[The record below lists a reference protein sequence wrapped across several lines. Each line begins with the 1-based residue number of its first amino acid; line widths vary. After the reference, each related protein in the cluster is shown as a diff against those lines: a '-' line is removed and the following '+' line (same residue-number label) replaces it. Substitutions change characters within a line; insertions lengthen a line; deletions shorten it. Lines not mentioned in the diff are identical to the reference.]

1 MPKTWHSLAYKQLKQ
16 FLQNITFGVSLG
28 FRIYFASF
36 LIFFVTSGSIA
47 VLYLYQQNLAYKN
60 KEILNIRISSMEA
73 AQKIKES
80 MVAYDN
86 NVFRFVATK
95 SDFDLNKARN
105 LKREALLELDRL
117 NTLTNNSTIKSR
129 LVQLR
134 SRLQNYFL
142 ESNELIEFAKT
153 NVNPPSLNLFQVA
166 SWARTQGLQKQEL
179 SALSAAGSVRLE
191 SVFAICDELLT
202 YNQARLAE
210 AKISID
216 QSLADSRRWGKLM
229 MLVSSGL
236 VLLVAMA
243 LAISLVG
250 PIRILMDGVKKVESG
265 SPHIELP
272 ITTSTEIGQLTAAFN
287 RMARTISAQRER
299 LLQETITDEL
309 TGIYNKRYFTRRI
322 KEEFERSQ
330 RTNEPLSVMMIDLD
344 HFKGYND
351 TMGHEL
357 GNVVLKKVSGIIA
370 ENLRNVDLLFRYG
383 GDEFV
388 AILPDQEPSEAGR
401 IAARLVESVQSCQFP
416 GETNQKLKKLTLSI
430 GGASF
435 PHNAQGLSD
444 LIEKADGAL
453 YQTKRD
459 GRNGFSWCGNQVEKL
474 QPAWPENQ
482 A

>member
-1 MPKTWHSLAYKQLKQ
+1 
-16 FLQNITFGVSLG
+16 
-28 FRIYFASF
+28 
-36 LIFFVTSGSIA
+36 